1 MRRYIIL
8 VGWLWLTT
16 SPLWGKIVFHSERDG
31 NVEIYTMDADG
42 SNQTRLTFNAVSDA
56 YPVWSPDGQQ
66 ITFQS
71 DRDGNDEIY
80 VMDTDGRN
88 QRNLTNHPASD
99 SFADWSPDGSRII
112 FYSGREVDGRIRPNR
127 LFVMGSDGTDVKPLK
142 QERGALRPK
151 WSPDGTKIAF
161 GGIYIVNA
169 EGRAARRM
177 PKRPN
182 VDKVMCLEGWSPD
195 GTQILYS
202 ERDHLFD
209 KDTLVIATLPANGL
223 TSGYKWRRVAVP
235 SKLQMVYHSAAFSVD
250 GKSILFSG
258 RQADTDDW
266 DIYRFRLADRKL
278 TQLTANLGDNFAP
291 QESNPRLS
299 VSPQEMLPTQ
309 WGEIKTVKVGP
320 TQMI

>member
-1 MRRYIIL
+1 MRITIL
-8 VGWLWLTT
+8 VACLWLVT
-16 SPLWGKIVFHSERDG
+16 SPLFGKIVFHSTRDG
-31 NVEIYTMDADG
+31 NNEIYKMKSDG
-42 SNQTRLTFNAVSDA
+42 SNQTRLTFNEVSDA
-56 YPVWSPDGQQ
+56 YPVWSPDGRQ
-66 ITFQS
+66 IAFQS

-80 VMDTDGRN
+80 VMDADGNN

-127 LFVMGSDGTDVKPLK
+127 LFVMDSDGTDVKPLK

-202 ERDHLFD
+202 ERDHVSD
-209 KDTLVIATLPANGL
+209 KDTLVIATLPTNGL

-235 SKLQMVYHSAAFSVD
+235 SKLEMVYHSAAFSAD
-250 GKSILFSG
+250 GKAILFAG
-258 RQADTDDW
+258 RQAGADNW
-266 DIYRFRLADRKL
+266 NIYRFRLVDRKL
-278 TQLTANLGDNFAP
+278 TQLTDSPGNDLAP
-291 QESNPRLS
+291 QESNPHLS
-299 VSPQEMLPTQ
+299 VSPQGLIPRH
-309 WGEIKTVKVGP
+309 WGEIKVTK
-320 TQMI
+320 